1 MQTSDPS
8 LQVYRM
14 GFPGNLDFKFRMEID
29 NRTLHNITYE
39 FDQYVV
45 TLTEQNGRA
54 ITVYSKM
61 LIVTFHIKAL
71 C

>member
-1 MQTSDPS
+1 
-8 LQVYRM
+8 M

-61 LIVTFHIKAL
+61 LIVTFQIKAL